1 MFSALPTEQ
10 LRQRSLHFYYTSCCL
25 DKRLKTGLKS
35 CWTNGDGG
43 SLWCQLIDGCSEEGM
58 TALYQQYIRMCRM
71 NWICSRIHDGTVPA
85 VHQDVQDE
93 LGFTATEDHR
103 DDVFW
108 MPCWECELGSAKIK
122 FMADC
127 SLSRRWLSTGSF
139 RHFVKESAAQHGL
152 YLLKCNLTVSVMFVC
167 GVIWESL
174 YT

>member
-1 MFSALPTEQ
+1 MEMAAAFDVSWLTDALRKAWRHCTSSTSGCAGWTGSAPG
-10 LRQRSLHFYYTSCCL
+10 F
-25 DKRLKTGLKS
+25 
-35 CWTNGDGG
+35 
-43 SLWCQLIDGCSEEGM
+43 M

-71 NWICSRIHDGTVPA
+71 NWICSGIHDGTVPA